1 MGYWLNN
8 FPRVLHTFMFYINT
22 NIHINSNDELEQTN
36 MCERQ
41 RVCVCVLDT
50 KPSHIP
56 SKVCIYTASLK
67 EVMKN
72 TKL

>member
-1 MGYWLNN
+1 M
-8 FPRVLHTFMFYINT
+8 
-22 NIHINSNDELEQTN
+22 NSNDELEQTN

-56 SKVCIYTASLK
+56 SKVCIYILPHLRKLLRTQNYDTI
-67 EVMKN
+67 N
-72 TKL
+72 TNF